1 MIIRIWIKKSD
12 IKDLDWNVKNMDLH
26 SSDYVWYCLLMSE
39 IAKSFHVVDDDLS
52 DENVRHTVR
61 QLWEHGGTT

>member
-1 MIIRIWIKKSD
+1 M
-12 IKDLDWNVKNMDLH
+12 DLDWNVKNMDLH
-26 SSDYVWYCLLMSE
+26 SFDYVWYCLLMSE
-39 IAKSFHVVDDDLS
+39 IAESFHVVDDDLS